1 MVQPANYNIDVQ
13 SPFQAFAQGAQ
24 LGTGLAEIQARR
36 QAQEQDVLRQQQLSQ
51 EVQALN
57 ANPNPTAKDYQRL
70 SFLLPPAQ
78 MKSVLDVFQAG
89 SKEQQDQTLAFSGQ
103 VLSSF
108 TSGQPQV
115 GINLLETRAQ
125 AEENRGNKVQAKAY
139 RDYAELARLNPNAAQ
154 KTIGIM
160 LSSLPGGDK
169 MIEATT
175 KAQTAPATVSKAE
188 SEATGARLEVANLPT
203 KLDLDNKN
211 TRSIIQNRS
220 DQLNLDRDR
229 LTGDVQAKLLE
240 FGQKETKLDESA
252 IKIINTAVPTSIA
265 LEQAA
270 GNTIDLANKIE
281 QAAGTSGIAGKFSET
296 LKSIT
301 GNQDAV
307 TQLRNEYTRIRNS
320 AAIKSLP
327 PGVATDKDIELAL
340 KGIPPE
346 TANAATQAS
355 FLRGMAKMQ
364 QYEAASEG
372 AKADWVFANG
382 NLGRAKS
389 DINIGGIKVP
399 KGSSFIDFSR
409 QFIDQKAK
417 DLGVARAN
425 AKTSSGASYMKYANP
440 AGQ

>member
-36 QAQEQDVLRQQQLSQ
+36 QAQQQDVQRQEQLNQ
-51 EVQALN
+51 EIQILN

-70 SFLLPPAQ
+70 SFLLPPQQ
-78 MKSVLDVFQAG
+78 MESVRKTFEMG
-89 SKEQQDQTLAFSGQ
+89 SKEVQDNQLLFSGQ
-103 VLSSF
+103 VLAAISAD
-108 TSGQPQV
+108 QPQIA
-115 GINLLETRAQ
+115 INLLETRAT
-125 AEENRGNKVQAKAY
+125 AEANKGNLAQSRAY
-139 RDYAELARLNPNAAQ
+139 RDYAELARANPNAAK
-154 KTIGIM
+154 KTLGIM
-160 LSSLPGGDK
+160 LASLPGGDK
-169 MIEATT
+169 VIESTT
-175 KAQTAPATVSKAE
+175 KAQTAPSGVLKAE
-188 SEATGARLEVANLPT
+188 AEATGAQIETANLPI
-203 KLDLDNKN
+203 KLSLENQN
-211 TRSIIQNRS
+211 TRSIIADRS
-220 DQLNLDRDR
+220 SRLNLDRDR
-229 LTGDVQAKLLE
+229 LESDVQAKLLE
-240 FGQKETKLDESA
+240 YGQKETKLDDSA

-270 GNTIDLANKIE
+270 GNTLDLATKIE

-307 TQLRNEYTRIRNS
+307 TQLKNEYTRIRNS

-346 TANAATQAS
+346 NANPATIAS

-372 AKADWVFANG
+372 AKADWVFSNG

-389 DINIGGIKVP
+389 DLDIGGIKVP

-417 DLGVARAN
+417 DIGIAQAN

>member
-1 MVQPANYNIDVQ
+1 MVQPANYNIEAQ
-13 SPFQAFAQGAQ
+13 SPFQAYAQGAT

-51 EVQALN
+51 EIQLLN
-57 ANPNPTAKDYQRL
+57 SNPNPTAKDYQRL
-70 SFLLPPAQ
+70 SFLLPPQQ
-78 MKSVLDVFQAG
+78 MKSVMDTFAAG
-89 SKEQQDQTLAFSGQ
+89 TQEAQNNQLLFGGQ
-103 VLSSF
+103 VLAAIS
-108 TSGQPQV
+108 SGQPQV
-115 GINLLETRAQ
+115 AINLLETRAT
-125 AEENRGNKVQAKAY
+125 AEENSGNKAQAKGY
-139 RDYAELARLNPNAAQ
+139 RDYAELAKANPAAAQ
-154 KTIGIM
+154 KTLGIM
-160 LSSLPGGDK
+160 LASLPGGDK
-169 MIEATT
+169 AIESTF
-175 KAQTAPATVSKAE
+175 KAQTAPAGVKKAE
-188 SEATGARLEVANLPT
+188 AEATGAQLEVANLPT

-240 FGQKETKLDESA
+240 YGAKDTKLDDSA
-252 IKIINTAVPTSIA
+252 IKIINTAVPASIA

-296 LKSIT
+296 LKSVT

-307 TQLRNEYTRIRNS
+307 TQLKNEYTRIRNS

-346 TANAATQAS
+346 NANPATIAS

-372 AKADWVFANG
+372 AKADWVFSNG
-382 NLGRAKS
+382 NLGRAKA
-389 DINIGGIKVP
+389 DIDIGGIKVP

-417 DLGVARAN
+417 DIGVERAN
-425 AKTSSGASYMKYANP
+425 SKTSTGASYMKYANP
-440 AGQ
+440 VGQ